1 MNELPNLIQNG
12 MFGQTQPMNGGMY
25 NPYQNQG
32 YMAPLTNMI
41 PVGSYNYNQ
50 TSFQQQPTNY
60 VFQPIGN
67 GYNPNPYSV
76 YNQPRQDYY
85 NPFPQYQQTYQPY
98 YSYNN
103 YYNYSPFMSMQMQQ
117 DMIKMEVNKNKIKY
131 RICATY
137 LGQTIDEDYIDE
149 LYNPNNKKNIKSDE
163 ELKEDR
169 QWREVI
175 SYHQASLDPNNMAQ
189 TPQMQL
195 AQFLR
200 RKITNYH
207 QYFDNHSMCEFFEED
222 YPRLEREFWIE
233 ENIKRNGLR
242 DMSTTYNSKAYNEL
256 LNLHHSSNPYINEI
270 MNNARYDNN
279 LDDMEIGLA
288 EMFERER
295 RRRNLLEGKLPQYIS
310 SPEIQKARAEYTQ
323 QLMDQIYKKEM
334 KRNNV

>member
-12 MFGQTQPMNGGMY
+12 MFGQTQPMNSGMY

-60 VFQPIGN
+60 VFQPVGN

-85 NPFPQYQQTYQPY
+85 NPFPQYQQQTYQPY
-98 YSYNN
+98 SYNA

-137 LGQTIDEDYIDE
+137 LGQTIDEDYLDE

-163 ELKEDR
+163 EIKEDR
-169 QWREVI
+169 IE
-175 SYHQASLDPNNMAQ
+175 D
-189 TPQMQL
+189 
-195 AQFLR
+195 
-200 RKITNYH
+200 RK
-207 QYFDNHSMCEFFEED
+207 S
-222 YPRLEREFWIE
+222 
-233 ENIKRNGLR
+233 
-242 DMSTTYNSKAYNEL
+242 
-256 LNLHHSSNPYINEI
+256 
-270 MNNARYDNN
+270 
-279 LDDMEIGLA
+279 
-288 EMFERER
+288 
-295 RRRNLLEGKLPQYIS
+295 
-310 SPEIQKARAEYTQ
+310 
-323 QLMDQIYKKEM
+323 
-334 KRNNV
+334 VV